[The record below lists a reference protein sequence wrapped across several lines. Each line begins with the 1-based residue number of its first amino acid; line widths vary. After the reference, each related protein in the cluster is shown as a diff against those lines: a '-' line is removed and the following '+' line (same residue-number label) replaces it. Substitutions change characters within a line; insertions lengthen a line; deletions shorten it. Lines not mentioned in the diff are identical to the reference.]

1 MRIRTEATVLSG
13 ALVLSALV
21 LPGAAQAAEHPGAA
35 TDLRSFAS
43 RSVQQSVRPQDALG
57 GTTFKNGVVNKGKE
71 IVLGV
76 TGKKAVPVTFT
87 AFDEEGVAITQ
98 AFLWQGTDSS
108 STDTITGAL
117 ESDEYPVCTETTV
130 EGGYSYSCKTVFTI
144 DPAVAFKDGNGIAG
158 VWKVFL
164 GAYDLYANASYNDD
178 VARTS
183 IKRAA
188 KLTVNASPEPVKKG
202 RTITVT
208 GKLTRADWT
217 TGKSTGGYATQPVKL
232 QFRKKGSSTYTTLK
246 TIKTSRTGALST
258 TTKAGVD
265 GDYRFVFAGTATT
278 GSATAPGD
286 FVDVK

>member
-1 MRIRTEATVLSG
+1 MRMHTTTAVLSG

-21 LPGAAQAAEHPGAA
+21 LPGAAQAAERPGTA
-35 TDLRSFAS
+35 TDLRAFAS
-43 RSVQQSVRPQDALG
+43 QGVRPNDALG
-57 GTTFKNGVVNKGKE
+57 GTTFKDGVVNNGKD

-76 TGKKAVPVTFT
+76 TGKKTVPVTFT
-87 AFDEEGVAITQ
+87 AFDEEGLALTV

-117 ESDEYPVCTETTV
+117 GTDDNPVCTETPV

-144 DPAVAFKDGNGIAG
+144 DPAVAFKDGNGTAG
-158 VWKVFL
+158 TWKLFL

-178 VARTS
+178 VVRTK

-188 KLTVNASPEPVKKG
+188 ALTANAAPEPVKKG

-208 GKLTRADWT
+208 GKLSRANWT
-217 TGKSTGGYATQPVKL
+217 TGKYAGYANQPVQL
-232 QFRKKGSSTYTTLK
+232 QFRKKGSNTYTTLK
-246 TIKTSRTGALST
+246 TVDTSSTGTL
-258 TTKAGVD
+258 KATSKAVSD
-265 GDYRFVFAGTATT
+265 GYYRFAFAGTTTT

-286 FVDVK
+286 FVDVR